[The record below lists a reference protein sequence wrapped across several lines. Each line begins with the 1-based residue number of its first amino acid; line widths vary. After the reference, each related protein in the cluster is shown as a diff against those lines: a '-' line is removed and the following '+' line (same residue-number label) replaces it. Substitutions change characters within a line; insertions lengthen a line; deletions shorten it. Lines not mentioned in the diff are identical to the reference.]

1 MKFIPS
7 FIILILLTSCQVTET
22 IKIKPDGSGSIE
34 VVQFRDENSYMQLAG
49 ERYSHEEA
57 FQDTSYVFQE
67 YITKYNETFLKYT
80 PDEQKLFQKYS
91 NVKVHLK
98 KSSFEKEF
106 RNTFTQNFNKVSDIP
121 DLYKTEDYAD
131 DLANNYALTAENH
144 YYKIDYAFDG
154 TVFKRLVSIT
164 NQAELQKEKDKFTNM
179 DPKYKTLKLTQSYV
193 LQYHF
198 PKKIKSVSNNKAI
211 MSADKKTMTLEFL
224 LSDCF
229 QNPEM
234 TSLEV
239 VLE

>member
-22 IKIKPDGSGSIE
+22 ININPDGSGSIE
-34 VVQFRDENSYMQLAG
+34 VVQLRDENSYMQLAG
-49 ERYSHEEA
+49 DRYTHEEV
-57 FQDTSYVFQE
+57 FEDTTYIFKE

-106 RNTFTQNFNKVSDIP
+106 RNVFTQDFNKVSDIP

-131 DLANNYALTAENH
+131 DLENNYALTAENH
-144 YYKIDYAFDG
+144 YYKIDYAFEG

-164 NQAELQKEKDKFTNM
+164 NQTELQKEKDKFTNM

-198 PKKIKSVSNNKAI
+198 PKKIKSVSNNKAVI
-211 MSADKKTMTLEFL
+211 SADKKSITLEFL
-224 LSDCF
+224 LSDCV